1 MSNEGEKPLKL
12 LVDKMLRSYGL
23 GDKLDEMSLV
33 KSWEE
38 LVGKMIAN
46 HTKDIYFSKGI
57 LYVQLDSSTLRQE
70 LSYVKSDLVQRLNDK
85 AGKIMVKDIHLK

>member
-1 MSNEGEKPLKL
+1 MSNDEKPLKQL
-12 LVDKMLRSYGL
+12 IDKMLRSYGL

-46 HTKDIYFSKGI
+46 HTKNIYFNKGEI
-57 LYVQLDSSTLRQE
+57 GRAHV
-70 LSYVKSDLVQRLNDK
+70 
-85 AGKIMVKDIHLK
+85 

>member
-1 MSNEGEKPLKL
+1 MSNSEEKPLKQ

-23 GDKLDEMSLV
+23 SDKLDEMSLV

-46 HTKDIYFSKGI
+46 HTKEIYLNKGT
-57 LYVQLDSSTLRQE
+57 LYVKLDSSTLRQE
-70 LSYVKSDLVQRLNDK
+70 LSYVKSDLVQRLNAK
-85 AGKIMVKDIHLK
+85 AGKIMVKDIYLK

>member
-1 MSNEGEKPLKL
+1 MSKEEEKPLKL

-23 GDKLDEMSLV
+23 SDKLDEMSLV

-46 HTKDIYFSKGI
+46 HTKEIYFSKGV
-57 LYVQLDSSTLRQE
+57 LFVQLDSSTLRQE
-70 LSYVKSDLVQRLNDK
+70 LSYVKTDLIRRLNEK
-85 AGKIMVKDIHLK
+85 AGKVMVKDIHLK

>member
-1 MSNEGEKPLKL
+1 MSNEEEKPLKQ

-46 HTKDIYFSKGI
+46 HTKEIYFNKGI
-57 LYVQLDSSTLRQE
+57 LFVRLDSSTLRQE
-70 LSYVKSDLVQRLNDK
+70 LSYVKSDLIQRLNEK
-85 AGKIMVKDIHLK
+85 AGKVMVKDIHLK

>member
-1 MSNEGEKPLKL
+1 MSNEKEKPLKQ

-46 HTKDIYFSKGI
+46 HTKEIYFSKGV
-57 LYVQLDSSTLRQE
+57 LFVRLDSSTLRQE
-70 LSYVKSDLVQRLNDK
+70 LSYVKSDLIQRLNEK
-85 AGKIMVKDIHLK
+85 AGKVMVKDIHLK

>member
-1 MSNEGEKPLKL
+1 MSNEKEKPLKQ

-46 HTKDIYFSKGI
+46 HTQEIYFNKGV
-57 LYVQLDSSTLRQE
+57 LFVRLDSSTLRQE
-70 LSYVKSDLVQRLNDK
+70 LSYVKSDLIQRLNEK
-85 AGKIMVKDIHLK
+85 AGKVMVKDIHLK

>member
-1 MSNEGEKPLKL
+1 MSNEKEKPLKQ

-46 HTKDIYFSKGI
+46 HTQEIYFNKGV
-57 LYVQLDSSTLRQE
+57 LFVRLDSSTLRQE
-70 LSYVKSDLVQRLNDK
+70 LSYVKSDLIQRLNEK
-85 AGKIMVKDIHLK
+85 AGKAMVKDIHLK

>member
-1 MSNEGEKPLKL
+1 MSNDEKPLKQL
-12 LVDKMLRSYGL
+12 IDKMLRSYGL

-46 HTKDIYFSKGI
+46 HTKDIYFNKGV

-70 LSYVKSDLVQRLNDK
+70 LSYVKSDLIQKLNDK
-85 AGKIMVKDIHLK
+85 EGKVMVKDIHLK

>member
-1 MSNEGEKPLKL
+1 MSNDSEKPLKQ

-23 GDKLDEMSLV
+23 GDRLDEMSLV

-38 LVGKMIAN
+38 LVGKMIAR
-46 HTKDIYFSKGI
+46 HTDEIYFNKGT
-57 LYVQLDSSTLRQE
+57 LYVKLDSSTLRQE
-70 LSYVKSDLVQRLNDK
+70 LSYVKSDLVQRLNEK

>member
-1 MSNEGEKPLKL
+1 MSNDEKPLKQL
-12 LVDKMLRSYGL
+12 IDKMLRSYGL

-46 HTKDIYFSKGI
+46 HTKDIYFNKGV

-70 LSYVKSDLVQRLNDK
+70 LSYVKSDLIQKLNDK
-85 AGKIMVKDIHLK
+85 TGKVMVKDIHLK

>member
-1 MSNEGEKPLKL
+1 MSNDSDKPLKQ

-23 GDKLDEMSLV
+23 GDRLDEMSLV

-38 LVGKMIAN
+38 LVGKMIAR
-46 HTKDIYFSKGI
+46 HTDEIYFNKGT
-57 LYVQLDSSTLRQE
+57 LYVKLDSSTLRQE
-70 LSYVKSDLVQRLNDK
+70 LSYVKSDLVQRLNEK